1 MTLPSNI
8 SALIEQI
15 NHEINNLEHELS
27 QSIELIRYRINLFPE
42 NIILIQLF
50 ATLNNYILFAENTRR
65 RISEIERYLNKEDLS
80 DDELQ
85 EAGEDLSEQ
94 LGIVLEAKI
103 IVNNINTKSCCQ
115 NQLIDYPLKPSCR

>member
-103 IVNNINTKSCCQ
+103 IVNNIKKR
-115 NQLIDYPLKPSCR
+115 LEG

>member
-1 MTLPSNI
+1 MFL
-8 SALIEQI
+8 
-15 NHEINNLEHELS
+15 
-27 QSIELIRYRINLFPE
+27 E

-65 RISEIERYLNKEDLS
+65 RISEIERYLSNESMS

-94 LGIVLEAKI
+94 LGRVLEAKI
-103 IVNNINTKSCCQ
+103 IVNNIKERLES
-115 NQLIDYPLKPSCR
+115 

>member
-1 MTLPSNI
+1 MTFSSNTN
-8 SALIEQI
+8 ALIKRL

-27 QSIELIRYRINLFPE
+27 QSIRLIRSRINLFPK

-50 ATLNNYILFAENTRR
+50 ATLNNYILFVENTRR
-65 RISEIERYLNKEDLS
+65 RISEIERYLSKEDLS

-94 LGIVLEAKI
+94 LGRVLEAKI
-103 IVNNINTKSCCQ
+103 IVNNIKER
-115 NQLIDYPLKPSCR
+115 LEG

>member
-8 SALIEQI
+8 NALIEQL
-15 NHEINNLEHELS
+15 NHEIDNLEHELS
-27 QSIELIRYRINLFPE
+27 QSIELIRSRINLFPE
-42 NIILIQLF
+42 NLILIQLF

-65 RISEIERYLNKEDLS
+65 RISEIERYLNKKDLS

-94 LGIVLEAKI
+94 LGRVLEAKI
-103 IVNNINTKSCCQ
+103 IVNNIKER
-115 NQLIDYPLKPSCR
+115 LED

>member
-8 SALIEQI
+8 SALIEQL
-15 NHEINNLEHELS
+15 NYEINNLEHELS

-65 RISEIERYLNKEDLS
+65 RINEIERYLSKEELF

-94 LGIVLEAKI
+94 LGRVLEAKI
-103 IVNNINTKSCCQ
+103 IVNSIKER
-115 NQLIDYPLKPSCR
+115 LEG